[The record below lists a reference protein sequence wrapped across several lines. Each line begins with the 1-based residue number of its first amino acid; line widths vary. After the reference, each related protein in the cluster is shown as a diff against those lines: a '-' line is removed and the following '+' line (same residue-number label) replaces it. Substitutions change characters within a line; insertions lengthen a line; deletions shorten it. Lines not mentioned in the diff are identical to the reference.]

1 MLGLL
6 PGGHW
11 VLLLMENVLPF
22 YRQWP
27 FERSIFGVPSWG
39 LVVTGPP
46 PITAHDSRHNLGP
59 GTALSREAAGR
70 GCVRPLGRRRGGGA
84 CGRLAAGG
92 EGVR

>member
-27 FERSIFGVPSWG
+27 FERSIFGVPSWS

-46 PITAHDSRHNLGP
+46 PITAHDSRHNLRP

-84 CGRLAAGG
+84 LAHRGALGWG
-92 EGVR
+92 